1 MFIVKLKEFSMKTIK
16 DTFFFKE
23 NIFSLTVPY
32 LEKYSST
39 VQQLAYRGW
48 HQVKRQEELPTA
60 WGGEVGDGGAEVSS
74 AIGARHNFI
83 HAWGPHLW
91 KFERVGDLL
100 YRLTGI
106 WKDSA
111 EKSCI
116 LFNQF
121 LPIVTFYAIAV
132 LIQYKNQERTLV
144 QCVCVC
150 VCSCVCVCVC
160 VCV

>member
-60 WGGEVGDGGAEVSS
+60 WGG
-74 AIGARHNFI
+74 
-83 HAWGPHLW
+83 
-91 KFERVGDLL
+91 
-100 YRLTGI
+100 
-106 WKDSA
+106 
-111 EKSCI
+111 
-116 LFNQF
+116 
-121 LPIVTFYAIAV
+121 
-132 LIQYKNQERTLV
+132 
-144 QCVCVC
+144 
-150 VCSCVCVCVC
+150 
-160 VCV
+160 